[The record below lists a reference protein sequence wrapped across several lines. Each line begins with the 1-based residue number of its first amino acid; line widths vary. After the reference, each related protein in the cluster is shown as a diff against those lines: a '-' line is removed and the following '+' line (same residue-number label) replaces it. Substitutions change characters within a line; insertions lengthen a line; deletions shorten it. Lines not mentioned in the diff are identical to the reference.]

1 MVSCIQRHL
10 RQRIPYVTKIAPLF
24 SALVLGFLAGC
35 ATTTPPPPTVASVN
49 LKRYVGTWHE
59 IARIPNWFQR
69 SCDRGVTAQYSVNPD
84 GSIRVENSC
93 LRADGKRITAIGRA
107 TVVPGSGNSRLRVS
121 FFEPFKG
128 DYWILALDP
137 NYQWALVGHPSRNY
151 LWILSR
157 TPTLPE
163 KQFERIITQ
172 ATAIGYDPS
181 RIVRTP
187 K

>member
-1 MVSCIQRHL
+1 M
-10 RQRIPYVTKIAPLF
+10 TKIGALF
-24 SALVLGFLAGC
+24 FTLAIGFLTGC
-35 ATTTPPPPTVASVN
+35 ATTTPQPQTVASVD
-49 LKRYVGTWHE
+49 LKRYLGTWHE

-107 TVVPGSGNSRLRVS
+107 TVVPDSGNARLRVS

-137 NYQWALVGHPSRNY
+137 NYQWVLVGNPARNY
-151 LWILSR
+151 LWILAR

-163 KQFERIITQ
+163 PVYAKIVAR
-172 ATAIGYDPS
+172 AVAAGYDPS
-181 RIVRTP
+181 RLVRSQP
-187 K
+187 